1 MRIWVS
7 IDDTSVEIETD
18 SKYSPD
24 VLDDQLRR
32 AGESLLGIY
41 QGVAVIDE
49 AVTVMTGD
57 DNAEEDE
64 SETEEE

>member
-24 VLDDQLRR
+24 VLDDLLRR